1 LSISGFPFVSV
12 ANTTNAKEIKMG
24 SPLITSLYAA
34 PLGLMAL
41 GLSTHVTMLRAKT
54 GISIMDGGN
63 NSLAER
69 MRRHGNFVETAPLVL
84 LLMALAEIN
93 GVGSMWLHISGAL
106 LIAGRL
112 LHAAGLNYVKAA
124 TVPRIAGGMATNI
137 AAVIMI
143 CNILAFAF
151 TK

>member
-1 LSISGFPFVSV
+1 V
-12 ANTTNAKEIKMG
+12 NTKTQEEKMG

-54 GISIMDGGN
+54 GISILDGGN
-63 NSLAER
+63 NNLAER
-69 MRRHGNFVETAPLVL
+69 MRRHGNFIETVPLVL

-112 LHAAGLNYVKAA
+112 LHAAGLKYDKPAA
-124 TVPRIAGGMATNI
+124 IPRILGGMATNI
-137 AAVIMI
+137 AALLMI

-151 TK
+151 AK